1 VSAPVHCGGHV
12 LQRGQLGQPG
22 PAGVAQVPGARDCGI
37 GSRVGHAEIVWA
49 KLSAMAAGAEIASKE
64 LWKR

>member
-1 VSAPVHCGGHV
+1 
-12 LQRGQLGQPG
+12 
-22 PAGVAQVPGARDCGI
+22 VPGARDCGI